1 MHTCYIHNVYI
12 YIYIHTQVY
21 LLIHIYIYTHT
32 CTYIY
37 IYIYACI
44 YIYMYVYRSKCISES
59 PRQVKVKK
67 NAKPGKKG
75 KDNKPQPKA

>member
-1 MHTCYIHNVYI
+1 MCL
-12 YIYIHTQVY
+12 YIYIHTHV
-21 LLIHIYIYTHT
+21 HT
-32 CTYIY
+32 YM
-37 IYIYACI
+37 
-44 YIYMYVYRSKCISES
+44 YIYMHVYIYVYRSKCISES

>member
-1 MHTCYIHNVYI
+1 MYI
-12 YIYIHTQVY
+12 YIYIHRFICLY
-21 LLIHIYIYTHT
+21 IYIYTHT

-37 IYIYACI
+37 VYIYACI
-44 YIYMYVYRSKCISES
+44 YIYVYRSKCISES

>member
-1 MHTCYIHNVYI
+1 MYI
-12 YIYIHTQVY
+12 
-21 LLIHIYIYTHT
+21 
-32 CTYIY
+32 
-37 IYIYACI
+37 
-44 YIYMYVYRSKCISES
+44 YVYRSKCISES